1 MYTDVSYGGLY
12 SSASDRK
19 HQSTTAKKKLLRRY
33 RRKPQL
39 LHHVFEKQVKRRPHH
54 IAVSCDGVALTYRE
68 LDRLAAKI
76 AGALQ
81 QRGVKP
87 GALVGLC
94 FRKSVNLF
102 AAMLG
107 ILKVGAGYVP
117 MDPKFPSE
125 RKGDICAD
133 AGISV
138 ALSEGC
144 LGREMMETVKGVHW
158 LLLDS
163 EFEQSELRHTISR
176 YRRISGSRAAGV
188 CYAIYTS
195 GSTGRPKGV
204 KITHR
209 NALAFIRALNASY
222 GVRQSDRV
230 YQGFSVAFDASV
242 EEIWAAFS
250 VGATLVVATEEISRS
265 PSDAVDFID
274 RENITYFSTVPSF
287 LSMIP
292 RDLPNVRLLV
302 LGGEACPS
310 DLVNRWARPGRRML
324 NTYGPTEA
332 TVVATL
338 WECIPGQ
345 PVSIG
350 TAIPGYRTYVL
361 DDHFNPV
368 QPGEEGELYIGGP
381 AVAAGYINRPDLTAE
396 RFVNDCFD
404 GSAQGGKLYRTSDMV
419 RLGKNGE
426 LYFLGRIDGQIKL
439 RGFRIELS
447 EIESVLLD
455 HPQVAAASVSVFDVN
470 GSKELGAFVVT
481 HGEIQPNSRAE
492 WSELLRSRLPEYMIP
507 RYLDL
512 IEALPLM
519 TSGKVDRRQL
529 PEPKTLLKGERKI
542 VAPQTDMEQRI
553 VGLWSECL
561 GVPALSIEDDFFLD
575 LGGHS
580 LLAAKVAT
588 ELRAKLGLASASVR
602 DLYQHRTVRNLA
614 AALGAL
620 AKPQEERAPQESN
633 SPQAPSRRAFRLVSP
648 FERWLCVG
656 LQAVSLALFY
666 LIASSPVTYT
676 VLMYNAFRS
685 GSISILDAGAITAL
699 LGLLSWPLMLGLS
712 IGIKWTVIGRYKPG
726 RYPLWSLYYFRWW
739 FVNRFQGLSLAGVFQ
754 GTPLMSLYYRAM
766 GARVGKGCFIGTALC
781 SAFDV
786 VAIGDNASIGADTQL
801 LGCRVEDGM
810 LIIGPVDI
818 GRDCFVGLHCC
829 LGLDVK
835 MAAGS
840 ALDDMSLLSDGRRLE
855 PGEQRRGVP
864 ATPAVVKLPV
874 ASPEGRHRSDVF
886 WSAAH
891 LAFLN
896 AIGLFMMVSLAP
908 PALAV
913 IFTFLIYGAF
923 WGMLALIVGTP
934 LGIIWYIA
942 VGALAKPKIFGR
954 LEPGI
959 YSTRSGAYLRFWLLS
974 FYLGS
979 TKEIL
984 KTLYA
989 TIFFPSVLRL
999 FGAKVGKGVE
1009 VSTIMGCIP
1018 DLLHVK
1024 SGSFLADAC
1033 LIGGSRIHNGT
1044 MVIGSVSI
1052 GERTFIG
1059 NSAFVPA
1066 GTSIGD
1072 DCLIGVSSV
1081 PPLTDGPLPSNRR
1094 WLGSPA
1100 FELPP
1105 AAKQFPCFGDAT
1117 TYTPSKSLIRQRAV
1131 VDFFRVCLPGWI
1143 MGIGFITYCF
1153 AMLTLCRE
1161 ASMLSAVLL
1170 SPVISFFLAMM
1181 ALLASAGVK
1190 VAVIGKFKPEIKPL
1204 WSSYIWFTELI
1215 NGVYESVAAPVI
1227 GSFLGTPFAAPC
1239 LRLFG
1244 CKVGRWVFVNTTL
1257 FSEYD
1262 LVEIGDYSALNFGAT
1277 IQTHLFEDRV
1287 MKSDKLVIREGC
1299 SAGNMAVVLYSTV
1312 MESGSILGPL
1322 SVLMKG
1328 ETLARGSHAIGIPAA
1343 PFASPRLRGVPQ
1355 NWDPAVQV
1363 NARTW
1368 KRKVVQAAA
1377 HLLF

>member
-1 MYTDVSYGGLY
+1 MYIDSPVGRLD
-12 SSASDRK
+12 SSAPHSEPK
-19 HQSTTAKKKLLRRY
+19 FLSKTAKKKLAQKY
-33 RRKPQL
+33 GHKPHL
-39 LHHVFEKQVKRRPHH
+39 LNQVFEKQVERRPHH
-54 IAVSCDGVALTYRE
+54 IAVTCNDAALTYRE
-68 LDRLAAKI
+68 LDRLAAKV
-76 AGALQ
+76 AGALKQ
-81 QRGVKP
+81 QGVKP
-87 GALVGLC
+87 GALVGLY
-94 FRKSVNLF
+94 FKKSVNLF

-117 MDPKFPSE
+117 MDPKFPPE
-125 RKGDICAD
+125 RIADICED

-144 LGREMMETVKGVHW
+144 LGRAIRETVEGVHW
-158 LLLDS
+158 LLLDA
-163 EFEQSELRHTISR
+163 EFERSELRHTLSR
-176 YRRISGSRAAGV
+176 DSRVTGSRAAQA

-209 NALAFIRALNASY
+209 NALAFIRALNATY

-265 PSDAVDFID
+265 PSDAADFID

-292 RDLPNVRLLV
+292 RDLPSVRILV

-310 DLVNRWARPGRRML
+310 DLVNRWARPARRML

-338 WECIPGQ
+338 WECVPGQ

-350 TAIPGYRTYVL
+350 TAIPGYRTHVL
-361 DDHFNPV
+361 DDQFKPV

-396 RFVNDCFD
+396 RFIDDCFD
-404 GSAQGGKLYRTSDMV
+404 GARPGAKLYRTSDMV
-419 RLGKNGE
+419 RLGKDGE

-447 EIESVLLD
+447 EIESVLLE

-470 GSKELGAFVVT
+470 GSKELGAFVVPS
-481 HGEIQPNSRAE
+481 GEIQPNSRNE

-507 RYLDL
+507 KYLDL
-512 IEALPLM
+512 IDALPLM

-529 PEPKTLLKGERKI
+529 PEPKTLLKGEREI

-553 VGLWSECL
+553 VRVWSECL
-561 GVPALSIEDDFFLD
+561 ALPSLSVEDDFFLD

-580 LLAAKVAT
+580 LIAAKVAT
-588 ELRAKLGLASASVR
+588 ELRARLGLASASVR
-602 DLYQHRTVRNLA
+602 DLYQHRTIRNLA
-614 AALGAL
+614 AALESQAEPP
-620 AKPQEERAPQESN
+620 AERAPTESIN
-633 SPQAPSRRAFRLVSP
+633 AEAPSRRAFRLVSP
-648 FERWLCVG
+648 LERWLCVW
-656 LQAVSLALFY
+656 LQAVSLAFFY
-666 LIASSPVTYT
+666 LLASSPLTYV
-676 VLMYNAFRS
+676 VLMYDAIRS
-685 GSISILDAGAITAL
+685 GSISILDAGVITAL
-699 LGLLSWPLMLGLS
+699 LSLVSWPLMLGLS
-712 IGIKWTVIGRYKPG
+712 IGIKWLVIGRYKPG
-726 RYPLWSLYYFRWW
+726 RYPLWSFYYFRWW
-739 FVNRFQGLSLAGVFQ
+739 LANRFQGLSMAGVFQ

-766 GARVGKGCFIGTALC
+766 GARVGKGCFIGTGLC

-786 VAIGDNASIGADTQL
+786 VTIGDNASIGADTQL

-810 LIIGPVDI
+810 LIIGSVDI
-818 GRDCFVGLHCC
+818 GKDCFVGLHCC

-840 ALDDMSLLSDGRRLE
+840 ALDDMSLLSDGMRLE

-864 ATPAVVKLPV
+864 ATPAAVKLPAAV
-874 ASPEGRHRSDVF
+874 SPQGRQRGDVF
-886 WSAAH
+886 WSVAH
-891 LAFLN
+891 LALLN
-896 AIGLFMMVSLAP
+896 AMGIFMTISLAP

-913 IFTFLIYGAF
+913 IATFLIYGAF

-942 VGALAKPKIFGR
+942 VGALAKPVIFGR
-954 LEPGI
+954 AEPGI

-974 FYLGS
+974 CYLSS

-1044 MVIGSVSI
+1044 MVIGSVDI

-1066 GTSIGD
+1066 GTSVGD
-1072 DCLIGVSSV
+1072 DCLIGVLVSSAV
-1081 PPLTDGPLPSNRR
+1081 DGWPASIEQALAWLAWLRTAPGGQAVSLLRR
-1094 WLGSPA
+1094 RNYLCA
-1100 FELPP
+1100 VEVHDP
-1105 AAKQFPCFGDAT
+1105 AA
-1117 TYTPSKSLIRQRAV
+1117 
-1131 VDFFRVCLPGWI
+1131 
-1143 MGIGFITYCF
+1143 
-1153 AMLTLCRE
+1153 
-1161 ASMLSAVLL
+1161 
-1170 SPVISFFLAMM
+1170 
-1181 ALLASAGVK
+1181 
-1190 VAVIGKFKPEIKPL
+1190 
-1204 WSSYIWFTELI
+1204 
-1215 NGVYESVAAPVI
+1215 
-1227 GSFLGTPFAAPC
+1227 
-1239 LRLFG
+1239 G
-1244 CKVGRWVFVNTTL
+1244 CG
-1257 FSEYD
+1257 
-1262 LVEIGDYSALNFGAT
+1262 
-1277 IQTHLFEDRV
+1277 
-1287 MKSDKLVIREGC
+1287 
-1299 SAGNMAVVLYSTV
+1299 
-1312 MESGSILGPL
+1312 
-1322 SVLMKG
+1322 
-1328 ETLARGSHAIGIPAA
+1328 
-1343 PFASPRLRGVPQ
+1343 
-1355 NWDPAVQV
+1355 
-1363 NARTW
+1363 
-1368 KRKVVQAAA
+1368 
-1377 HLLF
+1377 